1 MRRHSRIVLLA
12 ALAALAPV
20 LAGCESVD
28 FDKLD
33 FLGINQKKKLPG
45 DRKPVFPEGVP
56 GVSQGIPQEYQ
67 KGYVEQQ
74 QQQLQSDTAMTQP
87 AAAPEDKKTA
97 AVQPVEKPK
106 PKPKPKRV
114 VKHKPKPK
122 PKPAATAAA
131 PANSSQAA
139 QPPSPWPAPGQQQQ
153 QQQSQSPWPST
164 PPPPPGN
171 ASQ

>member
-1 MRRHSRIVLLA
+1 MRRLSRIVLLT

-33 FLGINQKKKLPG
+33 FLGINQKKALPG

-56 GVSQGIPQEYQ
+56 GVSQGIPKEYQ
-67 KGYVEQQ
+67 KGYGEQQ
-74 QQQLQSDTAMTQP
+74 QQQSDTAMTQP
-87 AAAPEDKKTA
+87 AVAPEDKKTA
-97 AVQPVEKPK
+97 AVQPVEKPKPK

-139 QPPSPWPAPGQQQQ
+139 QQQSPWPAPGQQ